1 VFIASGTEPGGFNV
15 WRSFPEYVYR
25 LHHTMAGHP
34 TFSGNGARIGQQL
47 PKVMVRTEG
56 ATELSDQRAIM
67 RTLLTLLSFLSFFLV
82 VPALGQDEPPG
93 ADVDA
98 FVTFR
103 VEGMTA
109 DDWTRIAGRVSK
121 EQTMN
126 VEYSCTRTCV
136 IVLRIQP
143 AQIAD
148 KADIIAL
155 VKRIVRE
162 AGVKGSIDF
171 LDIHVEPHGGDK
183 C

>member
-1 VFIASGTEPGGFNV
+1 
-15 WRSFPEYVYR
+15 
-25 LHHTMAGHP
+25 
-34 TFSGNGARIGQQL
+34 
-47 PKVMVRTEG
+47 
-56 ATELSDQRAIM
+56 M
-67 RTLLTLLSFLSFFLV
+67 RTLLILLSFLGSFLV
-82 VPALGQDEPPG
+82 MPALAQDEPPG
-93 ADVDA
+93 AEVDA

-109 DDWTRIAGRVSK
+109 DDWAHIAGRVAK
-121 EQTMN
+121 EATMN

-162 AGVKGSIDF
+162 AGVKGNIDF

>member
-1 VFIASGTEPGGFNV
+1 
-15 WRSFPEYVYR
+15 
-25 LHHTMAGHP
+25 
-34 TFSGNGARIGQQL
+34 
-47 PKVMVRTEG
+47 
-56 ATELSDQRAIM
+56 M
-67 RTLLTLLSFLSFFLV
+67 RTLLILLAFIPLV
-82 VPALGQDEPPG
+82 LPIPSLAQDESPG
-93 ADVDA
+93 AEVDA

-103 VEGMTA
+103 VEGMTTA
-109 DDWTRIAGRVSK
+109 DWTRIAGRVAK

-162 AGVKGSIDF
+162 AGVKGNIDF

>member
-1 VFIASGTEPGGFNV
+1 
-15 WRSFPEYVYR
+15 
-25 LHHTMAGHP
+25 
-34 TFSGNGARIGQQL
+34 
-47 PKVMVRTEG
+47 
-56 ATELSDQRAIM
+56 M
-67 RTLLTLLSFLSFFLV
+67 RTLLLLLPFLCSFI
-82 VPALGQDEPPG
+82 PKTALAQDEPPG

-109 DDWTRIAGRVSK
+109 NDWTRIAGRVAK

-162 AGVKGSIDF
+162 AGVKGNIDF

>member
-1 VFIASGTEPGGFNV
+1 MRILLLLLA
-15 WRSFPEYVYR
+15 
-25 LHHTMAGHP
+25 L
-34 TFSGNGARIGQQL
+34 FSSA
-47 PKVMVRTEG
+47 
-56 ATELSDQRAIM
+56 LSM
-67 RTLLTLLSFLSFFLV
+67 RTL
-82 VPALGQDEPPG
+82 AQDEPPG
-93 ADVDA
+93 AEVDA

-103 VEGMTA
+103 VEGMTTA
-109 DDWTRIAGRVSK
+109 DWTQIAGRVSK
-121 EQTMN
+121 EHTMT

-136 IVLRIQP
+136 IVLRIQQ

-162 AGVKGSIDF
+162 AGVKGNIDF